1 MSPTLLL
8 VAVLTL
14 PVFAQGSVVHGAD
27 SVFAEQDLGIVWG
40 VLKNDAEERTMV
52 VLRVSN
58 PTGRYAY
65 LSVDGVDP
73 FTQRRVAVVEGRPLG
88 ASVDLSM
95 PRASFADLP
104 RREIHLYAS
113 ADDWR
118 AGRPGLTVYY
128 LGVPDTTPEF
138 TTKAALESYL
148 ARPRAPGR

>member
-14 PVFAQGSVVHGAD
+14 PLLAEGPVVHGAD
-27 SVFAEQDLGIVWG
+27 SVLVERDLGIVWG

-65 LSVDGVDP
+65 VSADGVDP
-73 FTQRRVAVVEGRPLG
+73 FTQRRVTVIEGRPLG
-88 ASVDLSM
+88 ASVDLTM
-95 PRASFADLP
+95 PRTSFADLP
-104 RREIHLYAS
+104 QREIHLYAS
-113 ADDWR
+113 AVDWR

-138 TTKAALESYL
+138 TTEAALETYL
-148 ARPRAPGR
+148 ARPRSPGR

>member
-14 PVFAQGSVVHGAD
+14 PVFAQGPVVHGAD

-128 LGVPDTTPEF
+128 LGVPDTTTE
-138 TTKAALESYL
+138 AALETYL
-148 ARPRAPGR
+148 ARPRSPGR